1 MQRAT
6 SHLRQGTFPG
16 RHVHRRLDQSEMIL
30 PVHTYGD
37 AILREETKEVG
48 GDSPELQELIN
59 NMMDTMHGAAGIG
72 LAAPQVGRT
81 ERLFVVD
88 LGPLVDEEDPETLEW
103 PEQPMVFINP
113 EITEESD
120 DEIEFEEGCLSI
132 PDLREYVARP
142 EAIKVVYLD
151 RTLRRQ
157 EIVAGDML
165 ARVIQHEYDHLD
177 GVLFIDRISAFRRRL
192 LRRRLKDMSEG
203 LVEADYPLAIDV
215 A

>member
-1 MQRAT
+1 
-6 SHLRQGTFPG
+6 
-16 RHVHRRLDQSEMIL
+16 MIL